1 MSLDAEGT
9 DPIIAT
15 HWGTYRPE
23 VQDGRLVG
31 IRPFERDSDPS
42 PVGQSFVGAVDGPTR
57 IRRPAIRRGWL
68 KHGPRRNTEGRAAE
82 PFVEVPWDEAL
93 DLVAE
98 ELRRVVGAHGHAA
111 IYAGSYGW
119 ASAGRFHH
127 AQSQLRR
134 FTGLLGGCTASVHS
148 YSYAAGQAILPHV
161 IGSQDGCVSGHTDWR
176 SIAGNTRLM
185 VMFGGMPLRN
195 AQVSSGGAGR
205 HTGRENLLATKAAG
219 AHFINISPVEADAP
233 DFLDAEWHFIRP
245 GTDTALLLALA
256 QVLIAE
262 GLYDRA
268 FLDRYTVGFDRFAG
282 YVTGATDGV
291 VKTPAWASAITGV
304 SAEAITGLA
313 RRMAATRT
321 MITMSWSIQRGEH
334 GEQPYWAAIAVAAM
348 LGQIGLPGGGFGFG
362 YGAVNGTGAPG
373 GVFRAPQLPAEPNP
387 LKEPIPVA
395 RISDMLLNPGGEY
408 DFDGRR
414 RVYPDIRLVYWV
426 GGNPFHHH
434 QDLNRLVRA
443 LKVPETIVVHETYWT
458 AMAKHADIVL
468 PATTTFERNDLGAAT
483 RDSFLIAAR
492 KTIGRVGEARDDHE
506 IFAGVAERLGFGED
520 FTEGRNEEDWLRHLF
535 GMARQRGAETGLD
548 LPDFDTFWRRGYYEM
563 PRPEKATV
571 LLEGFRSDPD
581 RNPLDTPSGRIE
593 LFSERIAGF
602 GYDDCPGMPVWLE
615 PTEWLGAERAKHYPL
630 HLLSSQPA
638 TRLHSQYDHGSVSRG
653 SKVQGREPIRLS
665 PADAAR
671 RNLREGQ
678 VVRVFND
685 RGACLAGLC
694 IDPGLSEGIAQ
705 LHTGAWYDPQ
715 VPGQAGALCVHGNP
729 NVLTRDVGTSRLGQ
743 APSAMSCLVEVE
755 AWTGELPPIRAFDPP
770 PMTNR

>member
-1 MSLDAEGT
+1 MSLDAEGAE
-9 DPIIAT
+9 PIIAT
-15 HWGTYRPE
+15 HWGTFRPE

-31 IRPFERDSDPS
+31 IRPFERDPDPS

-57 IRRPAIRRGWL
+57 IRRPAIRQGWL
-68 KHGPRRNTEGRAAE
+68 KHGPRRNVEGRSAE

-93 DLVAE
+93 DILAAE
-98 ELRRVVGAHGHAA
+98 LKRVTAAHGHSA

-148 YSYAAGQAILPHV
+148 YSYAAAQAILPHV
-161 IGSQDGCVSGHTDWR
+161 IGSQEGCVSGHTDWR
-176 SIAGNTRLM
+176 SIAENTKLL

-219 AHFINISPVEADAP
+219 AHFVNISPVAADAP

-245 GTDTALLLALA
+245 GTDTALLLALC
-256 QVLIAE
+256 QVLLAE
-262 GLYDRA
+262 DLHDRA
-268 FLDRYTVGFDRFAG
+268 FLDRYTVGFARFADYLSG
-282 YVTGATDGV
+282 RTDGFA
-291 VKTPAWASAITGV
+291 KTPAWAAAITGV
-304 SAEAITGLA
+304 PAEAIVSLA

-334 GEQPYWAAIAVAAM
+334 GEQPYWAAIALAAL

-373 GVFRAPQLPAEPNP
+373 GVFKAPQLPAEPNA

-395 RISDMLLNPGGEY
+395 RISDLLLNPGAAY
-408 DFDGRR
+408 DFDGHR
-414 RVYPDIRLVYWV
+414 RVYPEIRMVYWV

-443 LKVPETIVVHETYWT
+443 LQVPETIVVHENYWT
-458 AMAKHADIVL
+458 PMAKHADIVL
-468 PATTTFERNDLGAAT
+468 PATTTFERNDLGTAS
-483 RDSFLIAAR
+483 RDSFVIAAR
-492 KTIGRVGEARDDHE
+492 KTIDRVGEARDDHD
-506 IFAGVAERLGFGED
+506 IFAGLASRLGFGGD
-520 FTEGRNEEDWLRHLF
+520 FTEGRDEESWLRHLF
-535 GMARQRGAETGLD
+535 GMSRQRGAESGLD
-548 LPDFDTFWRRGYYEM
+548 MPDFDTFWARGYYEM
-563 PRPEKATV
+563 PMPPRPTV
-571 LLEGFRSDPD
+571 LLEAFRQDPE
-581 RNPLDTPSGRIE
+581 RNRLDTPSGRIE
-593 LFSERIAGF
+593 LYSEEVAGF
-602 GYDDCPGMPVWLE
+602 GYDDCPGMPVWIE
-615 PTEWLGAERAKHYPL
+615 PVEWLGAERAKQYPL
-630 HLLSSQPA
+630 HLLSCQPS
-638 TRLHSQYDHGSVSRG
+638 TRLHSQYDHGSVSRD
-653 SKVQGREPIRLS
+653 SKIEGREPIRLS
-665 PADAAR
+665 LADAAR
-671 RNLREGQ
+671 RGLRDGQ

-685 RGACLAGLC
+685 RGACLAGLR
-694 IDPGLSEGIAQ
+694 IDPGLPEGVAQ
-705 LHTGAWYDPQ
+705 LPTGAWYDPQ
-715 VPGQAGALCVHGNP
+715 VPGRPDTLCVHGNP

-770 PMTNR
+770 PMVRR